1 VKIEWLYE
9 AQMEYKELLSY
20 YKNTVGLQA
29 ARKFSQEILGSISGL
44 EQFTEMGLLKEER
57 LLGRY
62 GFRALFIGKYVCIY
76 RVDEDAVRRELRNA
90 IRIFDENGC
99 KWDITLK
106 DLETTS
112 GDSGAIIRWTAIV
125 REELER
131 HYGR

>member
-76 RVDEDAVRRELRNA
+76 RVDEDAVR
-90 IRIFDENGC
+90 IFHLADARSNYMYNFFG
-99 KWDITLK
+99 I
-106 DLETTS
+106 
-112 GDSGAIIRWTAIV
+112 G
-125 REELER
+125 
-131 HYGR
+131 